1 MSSAT
6 TIHDGCGD
14 IVHLLL
20 LCIILIVFMSIR
32 HYCLCTCIFILH
44 SLHSLLVRAQK
55 QPKQVQI
62 CHLESSSEADLLN
75 NCVLNLGGDKQKIIK
90 SDT

>member
-6 TIHDGCGD
+6 TTHDGCGD
-14 IVHLLL
+14 IVNLFL

-44 SLHSLLVRAQK
+44 SLHSLLIRVQK
-55 QPKQVQI
+55 QPKQVKI
-62 CHLESSSEADLLN
+62 CHLEETSKADLLN
-75 NCVLNLGGDKQKIIK
+75 ICAFFYIEIQKMIK
-90 SDT
+90 SDM

>member
-1 MSSAT
+1 MFSAT

-14 IVHLLL
+14 IVILFL

-44 SLHSLLVRAQK
+44 SLHFLLIKEQK

-62 CHLESSSEADLLN
+62 CHLEKSSKADLLN
-75 NCVLNLGGDKQKIIK
+75 ICVIFLE
-90 SDT
+90 

>member
-14 IVHLLL
+14 IVNLLL

-32 HYCLCTCIFILH
+32 DYCLCTCIIILH
-44 SLHSLLVRAQK
+44 SLHSLLIKAQK

-62 CHLESSSEADLLN
+62 CHLEESSKADLLN
-75 NCVLNLGGDKQKIIK
+75 ICVIFLE
-90 SDT
+90 

>member
-6 TIHDGCGD
+6 TIHDDCGD
-14 IVHLLL
+14 IVNLL

-44 SLHSLLVRAQK
+44 SLHSLLIKAQK
-55 QPKQVQI
+55 QQKQVQI
-62 CHLESSSEADLLN
+62 CHLEKSSNADLLN
-75 NCVLNLGGDKQKIIK
+75 ICVLF
-90 SDT
+90 

>member
-1 MSSAT
+1 MSSGT

-14 IVHLLL
+14 IVNLLL

-44 SLHSLLVRAQK
+44 SLHFLLIKVQK
-55 QPKQVQI
+55 QQKQVQI
-62 CHLESSSEADLLN
+62 CHLEELSEADLLN
-75 NCVLNLGGDKQKIIK
+75 ICVLFLELHTENDKI
-90 SDT
+90 

>member
-14 IVHLLL
+14 IFNLLL

-44 SLHSLLVRAQK
+44 SLHFLLIKAQK
-55 QPKQVQI
+55 QQKHVQI
-62 CHLESSSEADLLN
+62 CHLEELSEADLLN
-75 NCVLNLGGDKQKIIK
+75 ICVIFF
-90 SDT
+90 

>member
-14 IVHLLL
+14 IVILFL

-44 SLHSLLVRAQK
+44 SLHFLLIRAQK

-62 CHLESSSEADLLN
+62 CHLGELSNADLLN
-75 NCVLNLGGDKQKIIK
+75 ICVLFLELHTENDKI
-90 SDT
+90 

>member
-14 IVHLLL
+14 IVILFL

-32 HYCLCTCIFILH
+32 HYYLCTCSFILH
-44 SLHSLLVRAQK
+44 SLHSLLIKAQK

-62 CHLESSSEADLLN
+62 CHLEKSSNADLLN
-75 NCVLNLGGDKQKIIK
+75 ICVLFLELHTENDKI
-90 SDT
+90 